1 MRKLLLPLAIQNVG
15 GHAYGPGMPSPWH
28 DSVKEL
34 IADDPVL
41 AVQIVRDLMGEP
53 LPPGLT
59 ARLAPSGFNDRPSKD
74 FACDTVVIAGPHHD
88 PVRGIIIE
96 AQQEPLGTKRHAM
109 AILR

>member
-1 MRKLLLPLAIQNVG
+1 
-15 GHAYGPGMPSPWH
+15 MPSPWH
-28 DSVKEL
+28 DSVTGL
-34 IADDPVL
+34 IAEDPVL

-53 LPPGLT
+53 LPRGLT

-96 AQQEPLGTKRHAM
+96 AQQEQSTRWPSTLPNCGCCSAARSTWW
-109 AILR
+109 